1 MEEKIWK
8 NCRVEVRD
16 KLNKS
21 KLYEQRCSFSYGM
34 KYVGKAYKKGG
45 DHLQRIGNMLYTAS
59 ENWGKVIGTN
69 ISGKNYHFGSEK

>member
-1 MEEKIWK
+1 
-8 NCRVEVRD
+8 
-16 KLNKS
+16 
-21 KLYEQRCSFSYGM
+21 M